1 MNFKLNIKHINKIQ
15 NLLVT
20 WAHFKYYKKKILK
33 KQMQRQH
40 IFAETC
46 TVFRVA

>member
-33 KQMQRQH
+33 KTDAKTTH
-40 IFAETC
+40 LC
-46 TVFRVA
+46 